1 MTQQPRNPYG
11 NDQHRR
17 QPDGE
22 QYRRPA
28 GADAQRRPSRAAA
41 DPRCQQSDVDPRQR
55 QLGADSRRQQPN
67 GAHHQQNPG
76 SASRQRA
83 SYRESQS
90 RTQGAR
96 PRMDHPQDAPLGAR
110 QTARSSYNHAA
121 GTPGRAQASYN
132 QMRAQAGRAQVA
144 RAQAGQPHVTGTTEY
159 SDYSRYVNQR
169 KQRRKKSPV
178 AIAVSVLLLVGIGVG
193 VYFVL
198 NPLSFDITVNGVK
211 HTVDRGATL
220 ETVLDEGMATPKP
233 GNLLAIDGSVA
244 QEGGGDKF
252 AATVNG
258 EATTDVATKLK
269 KNDAIEIT
277 NGADVTETFQSSTEE
292 VPYQRVED
300 DNYWNGSL
308 HIYIKGVNGVRTTK
322 TGDVSGVVLTEDT
335 QPVVNEEYR
344 IYTANT
350 GGDKVIAL
358 TFDDGPWPETTE
370 AILDILDQ
378 YDAKATFFTI
388 GNQIADHTSTMKRAH
403 DAGHQICTH
412 TWDHAAGSG
421 QGVNLTYMS
430 AEEQINEVQKGI
442 EAIKSVIGTE
452 PSHIMRAPGG
462 NFHGDIVWTLEPYI
476 TAEIGWDVDTEDW
489 RRPGA
494 DTIAQR
500 ILKAQPGD
508 VVLMHDG
515 GGPRSQTV
523 EALKQALPAL
533 KEQGYRFVT
542 VDELL
547 AYDVPS
553 RD

>member
-28 GADAQRRPSRAAA
+28 GADAQRRPVHAEGYRHPVDDDARRRSSHAA
-41 DPRCQQSDVDPRQR
+41 
-55 QLGADSRRQQPN
+55 
-67 GAHHQQNPG
+67 
-76 SASRQRA
+76 ASRQRA

-96 PRMDHPQDAPLGAR
+96 PRMDHPQDAPLGTR
-110 QTARSSYNHAA
+110 QTAHSSYNHAA

-144 RAQAGQPHVTGTTEY
+144 RAQASQPLAGQPHVTGTTEY

>member
-28 GADAQRRPSRAAA
+28 GADAQRRPVHAEGYRHPVDDDARRRSSHAA
-41 DPRCQQSDVDPRQR
+41 D
-55 QLGADSRRQQPN
+55 L
-67 GAHHQQNPG
+67 
-76 SASRQRA
+76 RQRA

-90 RTQGAR
+90 RVQGAR
-96 PRMDHPQDAPLGAR
+96 PRMDHPQDAPPGAR
-110 QTARSSYNHAA
+110 QTARSSYNHAT

-132 QMRAQAGRAQVA
+132 QTRAQAGRAQVA
-144 RAQAGQPHVTGTTEY
+144 RAQAGRAQAGQPHVTGTTEY

-178 AIAVSVLLLVGIGVG
+178 AIVVSVLLLVGIGVG

-220 ETVLDEGMATPKP
+220 ETVLDAGMATPKP

-350 GGDKVIAL
+350 GDDKVIAL

-388 GNQIADHTSTMKRAH
+388 GNQIADHTSTVKRAH

-515 GGPRSQTV
+515 GGSRSQTV